1 VTLAQQPALDLR
13 TIAPALDLS
22 QSVAVA
28 KPTLVPNATL
38 LAREDVTDSMAAFT
52 FAVDASLERYRPGQ
66 YVSLGVFDGI
76 GWVQRPYSVVSLDG
90 SSHGASDRVELF
102 IRHVPGGALSPR
114 LWQLPVGA
122 RVRVGPPKGLFVL
135 DEDDQRPR
143 LFIGTGTGLA
153 PLLSM
158 LDEMVSRADDIPS
171 ALVHGVSYRDEL
183 AYGYRIAAWMATG
196 LPLLYRPCVSR
207 PDDERNEGWRGL
219 TGRAEVAVARAL
231 EQMPP
236 LAGGVAYLCGN
247 PSMIEAC
254 SAVLRA
260 AGMTESDIRA
270 EKFHAAP
277 ATTR

>member
-1 VTLAQQPALDLR
+1 MTLAQQPAVELR
-13 TIAPALDLS
+13 PNFLAAPIETVAPA
-22 QSVAVA
+22 
-28 KPTLVPNATL
+28 KPALVPNATL
-38 LAREDVTDSMAAFT
+38 LAREDVTESMAAFT
-52 FAVDASLERYRPGQ
+52 FAVDSSLERYRPGQ
-66 YVSLGVFDGI
+66 YVSLGVFDGS
-76 GWVQRPYSVVSLDG
+76 GWVQRPYSVVSVD
-90 SSHGASDRVELF
+90 GASDRVELF
-102 IRHVPGGALSPR
+102 IRQVPGGALSPR
-114 LWQLPVGA
+114 LWSLPVGA

-207 PDDERNEGWRGL
+207 PSDGRNEGWRGL

-254 SAVLRA
+254 SLVLRQ
-260 AGMTESDIRA
+260 AGMA
-270 EKFHAAP
+270 EA
-277 ATTR
+277 